1 MVFFLGLVLILSG
14 AAVALVGS
22 LFLVGLI
29 IPHVVKQWTGPVYQ
43 KILPLTALLGAT
55 FMIWADLLSRFIAPP
70 YETPLISVVS
80 VTCLPYFLW
89 MIHKGEFYD

>member
-43 KILPLTALLGAT
+43 KIFTAN
-55 FMIWADLLSRFIAPP
+55 SFIR
-70 YETPLISVVS
+70 SD
-80 VTCLPYFLW
+80 
-89 MIHKGEFYD
+89 FYDLG